1 MSLFDIRS
9 EMFQHT
15 FSNAKVWPDYLKTAT
30 ESQLQRWQQ
39 HHKAITF
46 TPDQSQL
53 LESFVR
59 QMNVLVLS
67 GIWCGDCMRQCP
79 QVQRIAECS
88 SKIDLRFVELNPDSE
103 ISREL
108 RIHGASRVPV
118 VVILSEDFFEVARFG
133 DRPLSA
139 YRRKAERELG
149 AACEIGV
156 APAGG
161 DGELEGELQEWVDFF
176 ERAQL
181 VLRTSPLL
189 RGRYGD

>member
-9 EMFQHT
+9 ELFQQT
-15 FSNAKVWPDYLKTAT
+15 FSSAKGWPDYLKTAT

-39 HHKAITF
+39 YHQAINF
-46 TPDQSQL
+46 TPDQKQL
-53 LESFVR
+53 VGSFVR

-88 SKIDLRFVELNPDSE
+88 NKIDLRFVELDPESE

-118 VVILSEDFFEVARFG
+118 VLILSEDFFEVARFG

-161 DGELEGELQEWVDFF
+161 DSELEGELQEWIDYF